1 MPTDPINV
9 DDDDAFEY
17 GWEDSIQHC
26 TDHTLLDELA
36 DRLEQG
42 GTIFAEEQGRE
53 LARLLSEHI
62 RTPFRKGL
70 QS

>member
-1 MPTDPINV
+1 MPPP
-9 DDDDAFEY
+9 DDFEDEEFTV
-17 GWEDSIQHC
+17 GWEDSLQHC
-26 TDHTLLDELA
+26 TDHSLLDELA

-53 LARLLSEHI
+53 LARLMSEHI
-62 RTPFRKGL
+62 RDPFLKGF